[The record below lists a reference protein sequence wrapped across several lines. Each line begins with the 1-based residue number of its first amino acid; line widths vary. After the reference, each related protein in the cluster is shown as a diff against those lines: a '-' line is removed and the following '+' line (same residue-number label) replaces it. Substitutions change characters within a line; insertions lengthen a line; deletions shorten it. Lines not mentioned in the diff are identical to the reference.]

1 MQERRKSMVFNSF
14 AFLIFFPV
22 FLLLYKV
29 LPIKVRWIMML
40 IMSYIFYISWQAD
53 LLYLILFT
61 TAVSYVC
68 AIFIE
73 KNEGRRGVQR
83 TLMIIAVVASL
94 AVLFFFKYFNFVATN
109 VASLLS
115 AFGVT
120 VSDPTLD
127 LILPVGISFYT
138 FQTLSYVIDVYRG
151 NIKAE
156 RHFGYYALYVS
167 FFPQLVAGPIERPE
181 NLIPQLKTENPFKV
195 NDLTIGLKF
204 MLVGF
209 FKKIV
214 VADQIAKYVDAV
226 YNGVGTDAVNGFTV
240 VIATLLFSVQIYC
253 DFSGYTDIAIGC
265 ARIMGI
271 RLMQNFNDPYA
282 ATTIK
287 DFWRRWHISLTSWFT
302 DYVYIPLGGSRCKKY
317 RHLLNIMIVFL
328 LSGIWHGAAWTYI
341 IWGAVHGIYQ
351 IIGNLTAKPRSALIE
366 KVGLKEDGAL
376 VKGVRTV
383 ITFILVSITWL
394 IFRANSLSDMTA
406 LFGELFC
413 GWGDVNIFNSLAA
426 LGLTLRSIIT
436 IILSVII
443 LKLLDLQISTKMNE
457 DRENTEISATRIS
470 AYVVI
475 TWCVAVAWMILLASN
490 VDSAFIYFQ
499 F

>member
-1 MQERRKSMVFNSF
+1 
-14 AFLIFFPV
+14 
-22 FLLLYKV
+22 
-29 LPIKVRWIMML
+29 MML
-40 IMSYIFYISWQAD
+40 VMSYIFYISWQAD

-61 TAVSYVC
+61 TLVSYVC
-68 AIFIE
+68 SILIE
-73 KNEGRRGVQR
+73 KYEGRRGVQR
-83 TLMIIAVVASL
+83 AFMITAVVVSL
-94 AVLFFFKYFNFVATN
+94 GVLFFFKYFNFVATN
-109 VASLLS
+109 VAALLS
-115 AFGVT
+115 AFGLS

-151 NIKAE
+151 SIKAE

-181 NLIPQLKTENPFKV
+181 NLLPQLKTKNPFTV
-195 NDLTIGLKF
+195 NDLTMGLKF

-226 YNGVGTDAVNGFTV
+226 YNGVGTDVVNGFTV
-240 VIATLLFSVQIYC
+240 LIATLLFAVQIYC

-265 ARIMGI
+265 SRILGI

-302 DYVYIPLGGSRCKKY
+302 DYVYIPLGGSRCKRY
-317 RHLLNIMIVFL
+317 RHLINIMIVFL

-341 IWGAVHGIYQ
+341 IWGVVHGLYQ
-351 IIGNLTAKPRSALIE
+351 IVGNLTAKPRSRLLE
-366 KVGLKEDGAL
+366 KAGLPEGGAL

-383 ITFILVSITWL
+383 VTFILVSLAWL
-394 IFRANSLSDMTA
+394 IFRANSLPDMLT
-406 LFGELFC
+406 LFKELFS
-413 GWGDVNIFNSLAA
+413 GWGDVNIVESLNA

-436 IILSVII
+436 VILSVVI
-443 LKLLDLQISTKMNE
+443 LKLLDLQISTKMHE
-457 DRENTEISATRIS
+457 ERENAAISGTRV
-470 AYVVI
+470 AVYVVL
-475 TWCVAVAWMILLASN
+475 TWCVAAAWMLLLISN

>member
-1 MQERRKSMVFNSF
+1 
-14 AFLIFFPV
+14 
-22 FLLLYKV
+22 
-29 LPIKVRWIMML
+29 MML
-40 IMSYIFYISWQAD
+40 VMSYIFYISWQAD

-61 TAVSYVC
+61 TLVSYVC
-68 AIFIE
+68 AIGIE
-73 KNEGRRGVQR
+73 RCEGKRGVQR
-83 TLMIIAVVASL
+83 ALMITAVAVSL

-115 AFGVT
+115 AFGMT

-151 NIKAE
+151 SIKAE

-181 NLIPQLKTENPFKV
+181 NLLPQLKTKNPFEV
-195 NDLTIGLKF
+195 NDLTVGLKF

-214 VADQIAKYVDAV
+214 VADQLARYVDTV

-240 VIATLLFSVQIYC
+240 LIATLLFAVQIYC

-341 IWGAVHGIYQ
+341 IWGALHGVYQ
-351 IIGNLTAKPRSALIE
+351 IIGNLTAKPRSRLIE
-366 KVGLKEDGAL
+366 RVGLSESGAL
-376 VKGVRTV
+376 VRSVRTV
-383 ITFILVSITWL
+383 ITFILVSLSWL
-394 IFRANSLSDMTA
+394 IFRANSLSDMLA
-406 LFGELFC
+406 LFTELFG
-413 GWGDVNIFNSLAA
+413 GWCDVNIAESLNA
-426 LGLTLRSIIT
+426 LGLSLSSIIT
-436 IILSVII
+436 VILSII
-443 LKLLDLQISTKMNE
+443 VLKLLDLQISTKMHEN
-457 DRENTEISATRIS
+457 RENTAISGTRVTV
-470 AYVVI
+470 YLVL
-475 TWCVAVAWMILLASN
+475 TWCVAIAWMLLLLSDI
-490 VDSAFIYFQ
+490 DSAFIYFQ

>member
-1 MQERRKSMVFNSF
+1 
-14 AFLIFFPV
+14 
-22 FLLLYKV
+22 
-29 LPIKVRWIMML
+29 MML
-40 IMSYIFYISWQAD
+40 VMSYIFYISWQAD

-61 TAVSYVC
+61 TLVSYVC
-68 AIFIE
+68 AIGIE
-73 KNEGRRGVQR
+73 RCEGKRGVQR
-83 TLMIIAVVASL
+83 ALMITAVAVSL

-115 AFGVT
+115 AFGMT

-151 NIKAE
+151 SIKAE

-181 NLIPQLKTENPFKV
+181 NLLPQLKTKNPFEV
-195 NDLTIGLKF
+195 NDLTMGLKF

-214 VADQIAKYVDAV
+214 VADQLARYVDTV

-240 VIATLLFSVQIYC
+240 LIATLLFAVQIYC

-341 IWGAVHGIYQ
+341 IWGVLHGIYQ
-351 IIGNLTAKPRSALIE
+351 IVGNLTAKPRSRLIE
-366 KVGLKEDGAL
+366 RVGLSESGAL
-376 VKGVRTV
+376 VRSVRTV
-383 ITFILVSITWL
+383 ITFILVSLSWL
-394 IFRANSLSDMTA
+394 IFRANSLSDMLA
-406 LFGELFC
+406 LFTELFG
-413 GWGDVNIFNSLAA
+413 GWGDVNIAESLNA
-426 LGLTLRSIIT
+426 LGLSLSSIIT
-436 IILSVII
+436 VILSII
-443 LKLLDLQISTKMNE
+443 VLKLLDLQISTKMHEN
-457 DRENTEISATRIS
+457 RENTAISGTRVTV
-470 AYVVI
+470 YLVL
-475 TWCVAVAWMILLASN
+475 TWCVAIAWMLLLLSDI
-490 VDSAFIYFQ
+490 DSAFIYFQ

>member
-1 MQERRKSMVFNSF
+1 MVFNSF

-29 LPIKVRWIMML
+29 LPLKVRWVMML
-40 IMSYIFYISWQAD
+40 VMSYIFYISWQAD

-61 TAVSYVC
+61 TLISYLC

-73 KNEGRRGVQR
+73 KFEGRRGVQKA
-83 TLMIIAVVASL
+83 LMITAVTVSL

-109 VASLLS
+109 VASLLG
-115 AFGVT
+115 AFGMT

-151 NIKAE
+151 SIKAE

-181 NLIPQLKTENPFKV
+181 NLLPQLKTKNPFEV
-195 NDLTIGLKF
+195 NDLTMGLKF

-265 ARIMGI
+265 SRIMGI
-271 RLMQNFNDPYA
+271 RLMQNFNDPYS

-287 DFWRRWHISLTSWFT
+287 EFWRRWHISLTSWFT

-317 RHLLNIMIVFL
+317 RHFINVMIVFL

-341 IWGAVHGIYQ
+341 IWGVLHGVYQ
-351 IIGNLTAKPRSALIE
+351 IVGNLTAKPRSRLIE
-366 KVGLKEDGAL
+366 KMGLREDGIL
-376 VKGVRTV
+376 VRSVRTV
-383 ITFILVSITWL
+383 ITFILISISWL
-394 IFRANSLSDMTA
+394 FFRANSLSDTLS
-406 LFGELFC
+406 LFGELFG
-413 GWGDVNIFNSLAA
+413 GWGDVNIVGSLNT
-426 LGLTLRSIIT
+426 LGLSLSSIIT
-436 IILSVII
+436 IILSIII
-443 LKLLDLQISTKMNE
+443 LKLLDLQVSTKMHEN
-457 DRENTEISATRIS
+457 RENTAISGTRVTV
-470 AYVVI
+470 YLTL
-475 TWCVAVAWMILLASN
+475 TWCVAIAWMILLLSDVN
-490 VDSAFIYFQ
+490 SAFIYFQ